1 LIYEAY
7 RTLPKNISNQSLIR
21 NANAEVKS
29 MEKELQV
36 YIDGV
41 YYPKSQAKV
50 SVFDHG
56 LLYGDG
62 VFEGIRAYN
71 GFVFKLKEHIS
82 RLYRSAHALM
92 LKIPLTKEAMTQ
104 AVVETLRKNSLRDA
118 YIRLVVTRGVGDL
131 GLDPRKCPKPSVIII
146 TDTISI
152 MSSDAREKGIS
163 TMITWVRRNPV
174 DTTTHEIKSLNYLN
188 SVLAKIEATANG
200 VDEAI
205 CLDKNGYVVEG
216 VGENLFIVKDGKI
229 FTPPSSTGALAGITA
244 QLANKFAKNLG
255 YEVAETNVTP
265 FQLFTADEVFFTG
278 TAAEVVPIREV
289 NKRQIGSG
297 SPGPV
302 TKKLM
307 MAFQKATADPAE
319 GVPIYP

>member
-1 LIYEAY
+1 MG
-7 RTLPKNISNQSLIR
+7 N
-21 NANAEVKS
+21 
-29 MEKELQV
+29 ELQV
-36 YIDGV
+36 YIDGA
-41 YYPKSQAKV
+41 YYPKSKATV

-71 GFVFKLKEHIS
+71 GIVFKLKEHIS
-82 RLYRSAHALM
+82 RLYRSAHALK
-92 LKIPLTKEAMTQ
+92 LKIPLTEEGMIQ
-104 AVVETLRKNSLRDA
+104 AVVETLQKNSLRDA

-131 GLDPRKCPKPSVIII
+131 GLDPRKCPTPSVIII

-152 MSSDAREKGIS
+152 MSSEAKEKGI
-163 TMITWVRRNPV
+163 TTVITWVRRHPV

-188 SVLAKIEATANG
+188 SVLAKMEATAYG
-200 VDEAI
+200 ADEAI
-205 CLDKNGYVVEG
+205 GLDKNGLISEG
-216 VGENLFIVKDGKI
+216 VGENLFMVKAGKI

-244 QLANKFAKNLG
+244 KLAREFAQKLG
-255 YEVAETNVTP
+255 YTVVEANITP

-289 NKRQIGSG
+289 NKRQIGNG
-297 SPGPV
+297 NPGPV

-307 MAFQKATADPAE
+307 AAFEKATADPAF
-319 GVPIYP
+319 GVPIYK

>member
-1 LIYEAY
+1 
-7 RTLPKNISNQSLIR
+7 
-21 NANAEVKS
+21 

-36 YIDGV
+36 YINGV
-41 YYPKSQAKV
+41 FYPKSQAKV
-50 SVFDHG
+50 SVYDHG

-71 GFVFKLKEHIS
+71 GIVFKLKEHIR

-92 LKIPLTKEAMTQ
+92 LKIPLSEDEMTQ
-104 AVVETLRKNSLRDA
+104 AVAETLRKNSLRDA
-118 YIRLVVTRGVGDL
+118 YIRLIVTRGEGDL

-152 MSSDAREKGIS
+152 MSSEAKEKGIS
-163 TMITWVRRNPV
+163 TVISWIRRHPV

-188 SVLAKIEATANG
+188 SVLAKMEATAYG
-200 VDEAI
+200 ADEAI
-205 CLDKNGYVVEG
+205 GLDKNGIVAEG
-216 VGENLFIVKDGKI
+216 VGENLFVVKDGKL

-244 QLANKFAKNLG
+244 KLATEFAKNLG
-255 YEVAETNVTP
+255 FSVTEANITP
-265 FQLFTADEVFFTG
+265 FQLFTADELFFTG

-289 NKRQIGSG
+289 NRRQIGNG
-297 SPGPV
+297 KPGPV

-307 MAFQKATADPAE
+307 AAFEKATKNPAF
-319 GVPIYP
+319 GVQI

>member
-1 LIYEAY
+1 
-7 RTLPKNISNQSLIR
+7 
-21 NANAEVKS
+21 

-36 YIDGV
+36 YIDGDF
-41 YYPKSQAKV
+41 YPKSQATV
-50 SVFDHG
+50 SVYDHG

-71 GFVFKLKEHIS
+71 GIVFKLKEHIR

-92 LKIPLTKEAMTQ
+92 LKIPLSEDEMTQ

-118 YIRLVVTRGVGDL
+118 YIRLVVTRGEGDL

-152 MSSDAREKGIS
+152 MSSEAKEKGIS
-163 TMITWVRRNPV
+163 TIISWVRRHPV

-188 SVLAKIEATANG
+188 SVLAKMEATAYG

-205 CLDKNGYVVEG
+205 GLDKNGIVAEG
-216 VGENLFIVKDGKI
+216 VGENLFVVKDGKL

-244 QLANKFAKNLG
+244 KLTTEFAINLG
-255 YEVAETNVTP
+255 FSVTEANITP
-265 FQLFTADEVFFTG
+265 FQLFTADELFFTG

-289 NKRQIGSG
+289 NNRQIGNG
-297 SPGPV
+297 KPGPV

-307 MAFQKATADPAE
+307 AAFEKATTNPAF
-319 GVPIYP
+319 GVQI

>member
-1 LIYEAY
+1 MG
-7 RTLPKNISNQSLIR
+7 N
-21 NANAEVKS
+21 
-29 MEKELQV
+29 ELQV

-41 YYPKSQAKV
+41 YYPKSQAKI
-50 SVFDHG
+50 SVYDHG

-71 GFVFKLKEHIS
+71 GIVFRLKEHIR
-82 RLYRSAHALM
+82 RLYLSAHALS
-92 LKIPLTKEAMTQ
+92 LKIPLTEEEMTQ
-104 AVVETLRKNSLRDA
+104 AVVETLRKNSMRDA

-131 GLDPRKCPKPSVIII
+131 GLDPRKCPKASVIII

-152 MSSDAREKGIS
+152 MSSEAKEKGIS
-163 TMITWVRRNPV
+163 TAITWIRRHPV

-188 SVLAKIEATANG
+188 SVLAKMEATAYG

-205 CLDKNGYVVEG
+205 GLDKTGLISEG
-216 VGENLFIVKDGKI
+216 VGENLFIVKDGKL

-244 QLANKFAKNLG
+244 KLALEFAKNLG
-255 YEVAETNVTP
+255 YPVAEANITP

-289 NKRQIGSG
+289 NKRKIGNG
-297 SPGPV
+297 KPGPV

-307 MAFQKATADPAE
+307 DAFEKAIVDPAF

>member
-1 LIYEAY
+1 
-7 RTLPKNISNQSLIR
+7 
-21 NANAEVKS
+21 
-29 MEKELQV
+29 MGKELQV

-50 SVFDHG
+50 SVYDHG

-71 GFVFKLKEHIS
+71 GIVFKLKEHIS

-92 LKIPLTKEAMTQ
+92 LKIPLTEEEMTQ

-118 YIRLVVTRGVGDL
+118 YIRLVVTRGIGDL

-152 MSSDAREKGIS
+152 MSSEAKEKGIS
-163 TMITWVRRNPV
+163 TVITWVRRQPV

-188 SVLAKIEATANG
+188 SVLAKMEATANG
-200 VDEAI
+200 ADEAI
-205 CLDKNGYVVEG
+205 GLDKNGLISEG
-216 VGENLFIVKDGKI
+216 VGENLFIVKDGKV
-229 FTPPSSTGALAGITA
+229 FTPPSSTGALEGITA
-244 QLANKFAKNLG
+244 QLAKKFAENLG
-255 YEVAETNVTP
+255 YTVTETNITP

-289 NKRQIGSG
+289 NRRQIGNG
-297 SPGPV
+297 NPGPV

-307 MAFQKATADPAE
+307 VAFEKAIVDPAF
-319 GVPIYP
+319 GVSIY

>member
-1 LIYEAY
+1 
-7 RTLPKNISNQSLIR
+7 
-21 NANAEVKS
+21 
-29 MEKELQV
+29 MGKELQV

-41 YYPKSQAKV
+41 YYPKSQATV
-50 SVFDHG
+50 SVYDHG

-71 GFVFKLKEHIS
+71 GIVFKLKEHIS

-92 LKIPLTKEAMTQ
+92 LKTPLTEEEITQ

-152 MSSDAREKGIS
+152 MSSEAKEKGIS
-163 TMITWVRRNPV
+163 TVITWLRRHPV

-188 SVLAKIEATANG
+188 SVLAKMEATAYG
-200 VDEAI
+200 ADEAI
-205 CLDKNGYVVEG
+205 GLDKNGLISEG
-216 VGENLFIVKDGKI
+216 VGENLFIVKDDKI

-244 QLANKFAKNLG
+244 QLAIKFAKNLG
-255 YEVAETNVTP
+255 YEVAETNITP
-265 FQLFTADEVFFTG
+265 FQLFTADEAFFTG

-289 NKRQIGSG
+289 NKRQIGNG
-297 SPGPV
+297 CPGPV

-307 MAFQKATADPAE
+307 AAFQKAIADPAE
-319 GVPIYP
+319 GVPIYQ